1 MPDEYNYEYETPAFL
16 TGQSADEIHARM
28 LENLPAGIDKGE
40 GNIPWDFTRPSALEK
55 AEMVE
60 FTLNETIKLIFP
72 QWSYDRWLDLHGEK
86 ENVIRRAANHASGTL
101 NVTGAVGTVIPSGFQ
116 FATAADL
123 TASVIF
129 EATGGTVLDGVPDGN
144 GMVTNAIDVRA
155 VEGGP
160 AGNVDADSIKLM
172 VTPLKG
178 ISKVSNPEAMTGGT
192 DAEPDEE
199 YLVRILDAMR
209 NGGSMTG
216 CNADYI
222 RWAKEVAAVGQ
233 VIVDPEWDDPTLPE
247 AFHYTDA
254 HGNRRCAGAVRL
266 IIVDTNGA
274 PANKQILDAVY
285 LHIAGTS
292 DTDIERLMPIGAHLT
307 VVAPDDVGVSITAN
321 VLLDEGE
328 DIETV
333 TERFKRGLN
342 DYWRDVAQ
350 EAADNTETHVG
361 YIRMV
366 QVGAV
371 LAKTSGVVDYN
382 GLKVNGQTENIPIT
396 NAQYP
401 VTGEVKL
408 SEQT

>member
-1 MPDEYNYEYETPAFL
+1 MADSYSYEYEAPEFL
-16 TGQSADEIHARM
+16 LGQSADEIHARM
-28 LENLPAGIDKGE
+28 LENLPKGIDKGE

-72 QWSYDRWLDLHGEK
+72 QWSYGRWLDLHGEK

-116 FATAADL
+116 FATAADI

-129 EATGGTVLDGVPDGN
+129 ETLGGAVLEGEPN
-144 GMVTNAIDVRA
+144 EKGMVTNSIDIRA
-155 VEGGP
+155 VEGGQI
-160 AGNVDADSIKLM
+160 GNVSEDSIKLM

-178 ISKVSNPEAMTGGT
+178 ISSVSNPAAMTGGT
-192 DAEPDEE
+192 AEETDEE

-209 NGGSMTG
+209 SGNSLTG

-247 AFHYTDA
+247 AFHYTDLN
-254 HGNRRCAGAVRL
+254 GNRRCAGAVRL
-266 IIVDTNGA
+266 IVVDANGV
-274 PANKQILDAVY
+274 PANTQILDAVY

-292 DTDIERLMPIGAHLT
+292 DTDIERLLPIGAHLT
-307 VVAPDDVGVSITAN
+307 VAAPEGVEVSIKAS

-328 DIETV
+328 NIETI
-333 TERFKRGLN
+333 TKRFKDGLT
-342 DYWRDVAQ
+342 DYWLTVAQ
-350 EAADNTETHVG
+350 EASENEQTHIG

-371 LAKTSGVVDYN
+371 LAKTSGVIDYT
-382 GLKVNGQTENIPIT
+382 GLTINGQTANIPIT
-396 NAQYP
+396 HAQYP
-401 VTGEVKL
+401 VTKEVTL
-408 SEQT
+408 SVQT